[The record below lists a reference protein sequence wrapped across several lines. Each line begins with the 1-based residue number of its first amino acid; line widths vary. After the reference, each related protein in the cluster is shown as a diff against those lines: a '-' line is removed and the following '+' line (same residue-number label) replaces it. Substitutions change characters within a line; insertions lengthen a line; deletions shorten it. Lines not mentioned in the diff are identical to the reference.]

1 MLLDCPVFARRIHG
15 LIGLI
20 GLAVAIAGFALLWG
34 IFEILLG
41 KELRS
46 LRHGRLAGGV

>member
-1 MLLDCPVFARRIHG
+1 MTLCFGSIIGLRP

-20 GLAVAIAGFALLWG
+20 GLAVAIAAFALLWG

-46 LRHGRLAGGV
+46 LWHGRLAGVV